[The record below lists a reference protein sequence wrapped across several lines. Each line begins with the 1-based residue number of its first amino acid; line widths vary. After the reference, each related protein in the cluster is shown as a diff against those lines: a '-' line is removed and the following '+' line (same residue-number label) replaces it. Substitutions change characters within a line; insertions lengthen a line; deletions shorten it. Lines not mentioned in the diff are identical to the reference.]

1 MSGAAGESVRSGG
14 GSAWYRATYADGE
27 PAGFVMLHDENL
39 RPEPSASPAI
49 ELWRFMVDADRQGR
63 GIGREDMALVLRMR
77 ASVALSSC
85 SCPTSPAKIR
95 PRVST
100 SGLGIEP
107 MGDGQALTQ
116 HDEVAL
122 KALIDS
128 TDGRLA
134 HPTPGFRALM
144 SARNKRT
151 FGERFRCRL
160 RGYHTVRSNPDP

>member
-85 SCPTSPAKIR
+85 SCPTSPGENSPEGFYQRARHRAHGRRTSADATR
-95 PRVST
+95 PGSAE
-100 SGLGIEP
+100 SS
-107 MGDGQALTQ
+107 
-116 HDEVAL
+116 H
-122 KALIDS
+122 
-128 TDGRLA
+128 RL
-134 HPTPGFRALM
+134 H
-144 SARNKRT
+144 
-151 FGERFRCRL
+151 
-160 RGYHTVRSNPDP
+160 